1 MELAKGRI
9 FKWNCVIFAAKIW
22 TRKLFIS
29 CSKTFMCL
37 LWPCRVLALNFLL
50 KQWKEV
56 FVVQVVLVLSLQAT
70 LKLSETNLQFSLDL
84 LTLFN
89 GTEAFKMEFILFR
102 KDSIERLT
110 FYEVM
115 KFWNFMNFMKYE
127 ALWFEI

>member
-1 MELAKGRI
+1 M
-9 FKWNCVIFAAKIW
+9 
-22 TRKLFIS
+22 
-29 CSKTFMCL
+29 
-37 LWPCRVLALNFLL
+37 L

-115 KFWNFMNFMKYE
+115 KFWNFMNFMKNE
-127 ALWFEI
+127 AFWFEI